1 MTDAG
6 VRGTMGTAGASSPVI
21 HAQDLE
27 KIYESR
33 DGDSIQALGP
43 LSFDI
48 APGEFI
54 TIVGMSGCGKSTLL
68 KLLAG
73 LIGRTS
79 GTLQVRGNDL
89 NGPQRDIGMV
99 FQDSVLLAWRTVID
113 NVLLPAEV
121 LGLDR
126 KASRARA
133 IELLETVGL
142 EDFAQKYPRE
152 LSGGMQQ
159 RVSIARALLHEP
171 KILLMDEPFGALDAM
186 TRESMS
192 LEILRIWEATQKTI
206 VFVTHSITE
215 AVLLANRVIVLSSR
229 PGRIAEIVKID
240 LPPSRNLNMIN
251 SEKFGV
257 YSARIRELLESSTR
271 AQ

>member
-1 MTDAG
+1 M
-6 VRGTMGTAGASSPVI
+6 
-21 HAQDLE
+21 
-27 KIYESR
+27 
-33 DGDSIQALGP
+33 
-43 LSFDI
+43 
-48 APGEFI
+48 
-54 TIVGMSGCGKSTLL
+54 
-68 KLLAG
+68 
-73 LIGRTS
+73 
-79 GTLQVRGNDL
+79 
-89 NGPQRDIGMV
+89 
-99 FQDSVLLAWRTVID
+99 LLAWRTVID

-126 KASRARA
+126 KASRTRA

>member
-1 MTDAG
+1 
-6 VRGTMGTAGASSPVI
+6 
-21 HAQDLE
+21 
-27 KIYESR
+27 
-33 DGDSIQALGP
+33 
-43 LSFDI
+43 
-48 APGEFI
+48 
-54 TIVGMSGCGKSTLL
+54 
-68 KLLAG
+68 
-73 LIGRTS
+73 
-79 GTLQVRGNDL
+79 
-89 NGPQRDIGMV
+89 
-99 FQDSVLLAWRTVID
+99 
-113 NVLLPAEV
+113 
-121 LGLDR
+121 
-126 KASRARA
+126 
-133 IELLETVGL
+133 
-142 EDFAQKYPRE
+142 
-152 LSGGMQQ
+152 
-159 RVSIARALLHEP
+159 
-171 KILLMDEPFGALDAM
+171 MDEPFGALDAM